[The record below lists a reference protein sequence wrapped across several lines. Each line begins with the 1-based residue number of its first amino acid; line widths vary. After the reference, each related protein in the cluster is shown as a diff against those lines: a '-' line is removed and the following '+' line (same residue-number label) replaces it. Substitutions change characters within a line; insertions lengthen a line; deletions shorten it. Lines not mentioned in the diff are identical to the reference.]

1 MEDANTQ
8 TFEDVL
14 DLLQS
19 RNCKLNMQAYKSEV
33 KNLESFANPTSFM
46 TMSHSNLERQLKQS
60 SSPPSQPPLTERE
73 TEKALFNRYM
83 NL

>member
-1 MEDANTQ
+1 MTPQPRATKAPSPQVEDANTQ

-19 RNCKLNMQAYKSEV
+19 RNCKLNIQQYKTEA
-33 KNLESFANPTSFM
+33 KNLESFSNPTSYM

-60 SSPPSQPPLTERE
+60 SSPPS
-73 TEKALFNRYM
+73 
-83 NL
+83 